1 LRLVLQTR
9 RFFSPLITHHLSL
22 ITSVGYHALIRSK
35 LMVMPSQTKSAGRSS
50 RPLRAVESILELV
63 GCTPL
68 LRLSRFAPAPLAG
81 VFAKLEYMNP
91 GGSVKDRAA
100 LGMILDAERR
110 GVLQPGA
117 TIIEPTAGNT
127 GIGLALVGVA
137 RGYSVLLCVPEGYS
151 REKMKIMEALGG
163 RIEYVPAEEGME
175 GAVRRARELASETP
189 GSFIPQQFE
198 NPANPRFHE
207 ETTAREI
214 IEQMEGRVDA
224 VVLGCGSA
232 GTFTGITRAI
242 REANP
247 QVYCALVE
255 PEGSI
260 LGGGDPGFYRL
271 EGIGQREFIPPNLD
285 RDAADEIIAVSDAE
299 AFATVRELARTEGV
313 LGGGSTGAV
322 AAASRRVAQRLGAD
336 KRVVTLFPDGAE
348 RYMSQGIFDE

>member
-1 LRLVLQTR
+1 MAT
-9 RFFSPLITHHLSL
+9 
-22 ITSVGYHALIRSK
+22 
-35 LMVMPSQTKSAGRSS
+35 PSQIKNGGSART
-50 RPLRAVESILELV
+50 PLRAAGNILELV
-63 GCTPL
+63 GGTPL
-68 LRLSRFAPAPLAG
+68 LRLSRFAPPPAAE
-81 VFAKLEYMNP
+81 VYAKLEYMNP

-100 LGMILDAERR
+100 LGMILDAERSGLLR
-110 GVLQPGA
+110 PGA

-127 GIGLALVGVA
+127 GIGLALVGAA
-137 RGYSVLLCVPEGYS
+137 RGYRVVLCVPEGYS

-175 GAVRRARELASETP
+175 GAVRRARELAAAMP

-198 NPANPRFHE
+198 NPANPDFHE

-214 IEQMEGRVDA
+214 IEQTDGRIDA
-224 VVLGCGSA
+224 LVLGCGSA

-242 REANP
+242 RKINP
-247 QVYCALVE
+247 AVHCTLVE

-260 LGGGDPGFYRL
+260 LGGGRAGFYRL

-285 RDAADEIIAVSDAE
+285 REMAFEIIAIPDAE

-313 LGGGSTGAV
+313 LGGGSTGA
-322 AAASRRVAQRLGAD
+322 AAAAARRVAERLGEG

-348 RYMSQGIFDE
+348 RYMSQGIFD